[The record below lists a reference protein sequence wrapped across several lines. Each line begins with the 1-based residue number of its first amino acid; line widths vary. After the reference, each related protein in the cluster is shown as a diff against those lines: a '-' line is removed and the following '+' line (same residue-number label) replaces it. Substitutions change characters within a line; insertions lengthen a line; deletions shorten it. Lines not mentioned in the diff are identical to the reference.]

1 MRLAPASLLWR
12 TFAVLVAALVL
23 TQATAFWLFDEYI
36 SQPRAALATRHF
48 AGYLKTVHT
57 ALQSMDEAQAREFL
71 ARTAEQDGIRILP
84 VRGNERLRPAPDRP
98 ALRPFRDRIHDTF
111 GPAADVYVRPADN
124 EGAARP
130 RVLWVKLPAGER
142 QYWVSFPRG
151 RVERDPLTA
160 VIAWTLAG
168 LAIAI
173 LASFLIVWRLNRPLN
188 DLARAAG
195 AVGRGVEPQPVP
207 ERGPAEIRELARAF
221 NQMNKDLRTASR
233 ERATFLAGVSHDL
246 RTPLARL
253 RLDLEMLDGR
263 IDADAQRGMVSD
275 VDDMAA
281 IIDQFVDFA
290 RTEASE
296 APAAVD
302 VGELAGECA
311 RRAARAGIEVKR
323 ELADVPVMIGRPLAM
338 QRLLDNLIANA
349 ARHGGGD
356 VTVRTAHDP
365 KGLVVAVLDR
375 GPGIPAGH
383 AERLKQP
390 FTRGDEARGGASG
403 AGLGLAIVERIAR
416 IHGARLDL
424 LPREGGGLEA
434 RVTFPCPVSKS
445 VNDLRASR
453 VA

>member
-1 MRLAPASLLWR
+1 MRLAPASLAWR

-23 TQATAFWLFDEYI
+23 TQASAFWLFDEYI
-36 SQPRAALATRHF
+36 ARPRAALAARHF
-48 AGYLKTVHT
+48 ASHLKTVHA
-57 ALQSMDEAQAREFL
+57 ALQTMDEAQAREFL
-71 ARTAEQDGIRILP
+71 ARIAEQDGIRIVA
-84 VRGNERLRPAPDRP
+84 VRGTERLRPAPDRP
-98 ALRPFRDRIHDTF
+98 ALRAFRDHIHDTF
-111 GPAADVYVRPADN
+111 GPAADVYVRPAD
-124 EGAARP
+124 EGAGRP

-160 VIAWTLAG
+160 VIAWAIAG

-195 AVGRGVEPQPVP
+195 AVGRGGDPPPVP

-221 NQMNKDLRTASR
+221 NQMKDDLRAASR

-253 RLDLEMLDGR
+253 RLDLEMLDGE
-263 IDADAQRGMVSD
+263 IDPDTQHGMVSD

-290 RTEASE
+290 RSE
-296 APAAVD
+296 AAEPPAAVD
-302 VGELAGECA
+302 VGELAVDCA
-311 RRAARAGIEVKR
+311 RRAARSGIEVKR
-323 ELADVPVMIGRPLAM
+323 ELAEVPVMIGRPLAM
-338 QRLLDNLIANA
+338 RRLLDNLITNA

-356 VTVRTAHDP
+356 VTLRTANDP
-365 KGLVVAVLDR
+365 NGLVVAVLDR
-375 GPGIPAGH
+375 GPGIAAGE
-383 AERLKQP
+383 AERLRQP
-390 FTRGDEARGGASG
+390 FTRGDAARGGASG
-403 AGLGLAIVERIAR
+403 AGLGLAIVDRIAR
-416 IHGARLDL
+416 IHGAQLDL

-434 RVTFPCPVSKS
+434 RVTFPSPAARR
-445 VNDLRASR
+445 VNDLQASR